1 MSHYRQQFEGLK
13 PKEIRY
19 SIEDGTLTIRGNT
32 FEVSNPKHAFMEA
45 LHEWQEANTFDIR
58 PTGSRIHLDCRIGEV
73 IIGLNCTIGGYGF
86 GYETIDGKHQR
97 MLHHGDVVIEDGVII
112 HNNVNIDRAV
122 TESTYIS
129 AGTRIDSNVHIGH
142 NAFIGKNVLICAN
155 ATIGGSAVI
164 GDNTFIG
171 CNAFIKQKVKIGSN
185 VTIGAGA
192 VVLEDV
198 PNGGTWVGNPA
209 KELVK

>member
-1 MSHYRQQFEGLK
+1 LFGS
-13 PKEIRY
+13 
-19 SIEDGTLTIRGNT
+19 S
-32 FEVSNPKHAFMEA
+32 VS
-45 LHEWQEANTFDIR
+45 LI
-58 PTGSRIHLDCRIGEV
+58 
-73 IIGLNCTIGGYGF
+73 
-86 GYETIDGKHQR
+86 
-97 MLHHGDVVIEDGVII
+97 
-112 HNNVNIDRAV
+112 NNINIP
-122 TESTYIS
+122 
-129 AGTRIDSNVHIGH
+129 
-142 NAFIGKNVLICAN
+142 N
-155 ATIGGSAVI
+155 ATIGGSAEI